1 MELHKRIRIEVENFT
16 EIIKPT
22 VMIETR
28 WETTNEIDQ

>member
-1 MELHKRIRIEVENFT
+1 MELHRMIRIEVENVMV
-16 EIIKPT
+16 IIKAT